1 MVAMNS
7 WSMTHFNEMFGLN
20 QGLEA
25 SINLNRMPLSE
36 VREALAIRHGAT
48 HKKLINQEGL
58 EMIPSE
64 FAKQTA
70 EIYRLSYGNIGEA
83 LHLWACASAIVNEDE
98 VLMNPI
104 PQFELPDF
112 IDADKGILLRAL
124 LQQKH
129 SNEYQML
136 KQFGPAFN
144 KRYKVIIQ
152 RLLSYGILKRQGN
165 GQVSISPGV
174 VNEVAR
180 TLAKLGQIEIPYT
193 K

>member
-1 MVAMNS
+1 
-7 WSMTHFNEMFGLN
+7 
-20 QGLEA
+20 
-25 SINLNRMPLSE
+25 MPLLE

-48 HKKLINQEGL
+48 HKKLVTKDAR

-64 FAKQTA
+64 FARHTA
-70 EIYRLSYGNIGEA
+70 EIYRLSHGNIGEA
-83 LHLWACASAIVNEDE
+83 LRLWACSSAIVNEGE
-98 VLMNPI
+98 VVMNPI
-104 PQFELPDF
+104 PQYELPDF

-136 KQFGPAFN
+136 KQFGPAFSR
-144 KRYKVIIQ
+144 RYKVIIQ
-152 RLLSYGILKRQGN
+152 RLLSYGILQRQGN
-165 GQVSISPGV
+165 GLVSISSGV

-180 TLAKLGQIEIPYT
+180 TLAKLGQIEIPYA